1 MTGILMKDSE
11 ECDSGKMEPDVGT
24 LHRQT
29 KMSKDGRSS
38 LKLGE
43 SVESILPP
51 SL

>member
-1 MTGILMKDSE
+1 MTGVLMKDSE
-11 ECDSGKMEPDVGT
+11 ECDSEKMEQDVGT

-29 KMSKDGRSS
+29 KVSKDGRSS

-43 SVESILPP
+43 SMESILPP